1 MKGHFQKRGQGYVK
15 PTRNGNY
22 LASKSRMLLTT
33 LRFTGTRGGTI
44 CWNVQKMEYV
54 EKAVQ
59 QELWLHYRNAA
70 TAKPLGQESSQ
81 VAKSLTLSLLI
92 PCSLLPIP
100 PTGQTQSEAR
110 SMTSESIVC

>member
-1 MKGHFQKRGQGYVK
+1 MLSQQEMVK
-15 PTRNGNY
+15 Y

-33 LRFTGTRGGTI
+33 LKFTGTRGGTI

-59 QELWLHYRNAA
+59 QELWFHYRNAA

-81 VAKSLTLSLLI
+81 VAKSLTLFLLI

-100 PTGQTQSEAR
+100 PTGHTQSKAR

>member
-15 PTRNGNY
+15 PTRNGKY

-44 CWNVQKMEYV
+44 CWNVQKMEYI